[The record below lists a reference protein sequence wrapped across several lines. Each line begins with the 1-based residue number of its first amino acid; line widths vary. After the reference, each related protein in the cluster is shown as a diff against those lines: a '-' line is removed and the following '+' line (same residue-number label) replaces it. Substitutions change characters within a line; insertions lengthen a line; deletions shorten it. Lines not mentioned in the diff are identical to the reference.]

1 MAESYLKLRFGY
13 KNLAKILD
21 RFSVLTNRA
30 EILTA
35 KRKFNSRCRN
45 SLVQIM
51 TFTIPQSSQNVSLK
65 TVT

>member
-35 KRKFNSRCRN
+35 KRKFNISRSRN

-51 TFTIPQSSQNVSLK
+51 NFTIPQSP
-65 TVT
+65 TM